1 MKRTSFS
8 DDSCPIARTLDAMGE
23 WWTLLILRDVFYG
36 IRRFD
41 RLLTELGISRNVL
54 TDRLKTLVESKILE
68 RKLYQEKPE
77 RYEYYLTESGREL
90 MPVLALLMNWGNR
103 WLPTEFGDK
112 PELVHASCGQT
123 AVPLLVCNHCHTEI
137 TPHNAHLHK
146 FEN

>member
-8 DDSCPIARTLDAMGE
+8 DDSCPIARTLDVMGE
-23 WWTLLILRDVFYG
+23 WWTLLILRDVFYETH
-36 IRRFD
+36 RFD

-54 TDRLKTLVESKILE
+54 TDRLGTLVESGILKKE
-68 RKLYQEKPE
+68 MYQEKPE
-77 RYEYYLTESGREL
+77 RYEYHLTESGREL

-112 PELVHASCGQT
+112 PKLVHDLCGQT
-123 AVPLLVCNHCHTEI
+123 ASPLLICNHCRREI

-146 FEN
+146 SEN